1 MELFSFLE
9 LSSYAGLL
17 VTGVLTLNLLLG
29 MMLSTGYTKHA
40 YWKRLPDGIKKW
52 ELLTIHNWTGYVALI
67 LVLLHPLLLLFDSS
81 TKFTLINVLFPLNA
95 PHEKLMVAFGTIS
108 MYALLVVVITTQK
121 VIKRSMKFRT
131 WKNIHLISYGTAL
144 LFLIHG
150 MIIDPQ
156 LKDRPVDL
164 MDAEKMV
171 SEGCL
176 LLIIVAS
183 IIRFRYYLKNRGNKL
198 MMQPIESF

>member
-1 MELFSFLE
+1 
-9 LSSYAGLL
+9 
-17 VTGVLTLNLLLG
+17 
-29 MMLSTGYTKHA
+29 
-40 YWKRLPDGIKKW
+40 
-52 ELLTIHNWTGYVALI
+52 
-67 LVLLHPLLLLFDSS
+67 
-81 TKFTLINVLFPLNA
+81 
-95 PHEKLMVAFGTIS
+95 
-108 MYALLVVVITTQK
+108 
-121 VIKRSMKFRT
+121 MKFRT

-164 MDAEKMV
+164 VDAEKMV

-183 IIRFRYYLKNRGNKL
+183 IIRFRYYLKNKGSKL
-198 MMQPIESF
+198 MMQPKESF